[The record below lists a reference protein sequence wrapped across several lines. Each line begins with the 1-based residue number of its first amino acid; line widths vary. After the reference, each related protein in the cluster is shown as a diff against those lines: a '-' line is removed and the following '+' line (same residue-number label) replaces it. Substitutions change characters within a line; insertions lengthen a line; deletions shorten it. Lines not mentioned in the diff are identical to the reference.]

1 MMETVLITGAA
12 RRLGRLIA
20 EDLAKDGCHVWVHYL
35 THEEEARQLCLE
47 IRKNGGQADRVRA
60 DLADIDQINRML
72 ADIQNSEHGCLT
84 ALINNASVF
93 PRGTIRQTAPDAWDR
108 TMNINLKAVWYLSS
122 RFAELFPTAGQ
133 IITIGD
139 AGTGNLMPGHAVY
152 ALSKHALKFLTEQ
165 MAEAF
170 APAIRVNLLSPG
182 LVLRGEGEPEEIW
195 KKRREK
201 SLLNND
207 AIADSVLDGIR
218 FLMKNPGI
226 TGSELIVDNGSRF
239 GTKLK

>member
-1 MMETVLITGAA
+1 METVLITGAA

-20 EDLAKDGCHVWVHYL
+20 EDLAKDGCFVWVHYL
-35 THEEEARQLCLE
+35 THEDDARKLCLE
-47 IRKNGGQADRVRA
+47 IRENGGQADCVRA
-60 DLADIDQINRML
+60 DLADIGQINRML
-72 ADIQNSEHGCLT
+72 SDIRDSDHGCLT

-93 PRGTIRQTAPDAWDR
+93 PGGTIRQTAPDDWDR

-122 RFAELFPTAGQ
+122 RFAELFPAAGQ

-139 AGTGNLMPGHAVY
+139 AGTCSLMPGHAVY

-182 LVLRGEGEPEEIW
+182 LVLRGESEPEETW
-195 KKRREK
+195 EKRREK
-201 SLLNND
+201 ALLKND
-207 AIADSVLDGIR
+207 AIIDSVLDGIR

-226 TGSELIVDNGSRF
+226 TGSELIVDNGFRF
-239 GTKLK
+239 GTKMK